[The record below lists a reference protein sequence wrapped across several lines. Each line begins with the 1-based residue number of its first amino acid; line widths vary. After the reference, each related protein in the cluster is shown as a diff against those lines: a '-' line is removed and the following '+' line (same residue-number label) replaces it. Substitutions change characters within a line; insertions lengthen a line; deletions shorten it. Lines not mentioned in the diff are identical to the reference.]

1 MLTVWHLLLQDAS
14 EHVIHKIP
22 PIGLNHDGKRSNAL
36 EQLANSLGDLF
47 PEAVAS
53 FTQAQR
59 QELVVT
65 TLPDMLRRDLAH
77 KAQRLDSVTM
87 AWRLLAWI
95 ELS

>member
-1 MLTVWHLLLQDAS
+1 MLTVWHLLLQDPS
-14 EHVIHKIP
+14 EHVIHKIA
-22 PIGLNHDGKRSNAL
+22 PIGLNYDGKRNNAV

-47 PEAVAS
+47 PGAVAS

-59 QELVVT
+59 QELVVS

-77 KAQRLDSVTM
+77 KGQLLDSVTM

-95 ELS
+95 EVS